1 MKKLKP
7 LTKYTKNFG
16 ATNTAEHFRHFFSFV
31 AYKKD
36 QLVASFLSRSE
47 WEVACLQKLIN
58 LSNYPID
65 QPSDKLNIVVD
76 RVRNDLKKDS
86 CAIIRGFLSK
96 EGVSELIK

>member
-36 QLVASFLSRSE
+36 QFDNFFMKRQGVAS
-47 WEVACLQKLIN
+47 LQKLIN

-86 CAIIRGFLSK
+86 YVIIRGFLSK